1 MKYYDILY
9 RQGKIRKNIVYEA
22 PSRQNAIS
30 QFKNASLGVM
40 VNIKECQEPFS
51 LKWRKFKEKQ
61 NNPIRNK
68 RVNQEQYIS
77 FLDQLA
83 TMLDAGMPINDCL
96 TQCVEDAS
104 DKMIKAIFEVI
115 LADIESGQSLTQSA
129 SKFQVQLTN
138 LTLSMFELG
147 EQTGTLANSV
157 KKLADIL
164 QQIHD
169 NRQKFKKAT
178 RYPMFIIVAM
188 IIAFSVVIT
197 WVVPQF
203 ESFFMEA
210 GLELPYPTRF
220 LLWIEDALSTYG
232 IYILIGAILIA
243 VFLGYMYS
251 KSETWKYHT
260 DRLILKI
267 YIVGDVTYYA
277 MIGRFT
283 YLFEVLTDSGIPMIE
298 AISISRGVIDNSY
311 LDKQLEAI
319 PKSIEDG
326 KTLTQGFKE
335 SEQFENMVVQM
346 IRAGESSGSLGK
358 MLSKVNRLYNNRYNY
373 IIDNIA
379 TMIEPILI
387 AAIAG
392 FVLVLALGIFLPM
405 WSMVDLAG

>member
-1 MKYYDILY
+1 MQKS
-9 RQGKIRKNIVYEA
+9 KVYEA
-22 PSRQNAIS
+22 QTRQNAIS

-40 VNIKECQEPFS
+40 VGIKECQEPFS
-51 LKWRKFKEKQ
+51 MKWQKFREKQ
-61 NNPIRNK
+61 SSPIRKK

-96 TQCVEDAS
+96 SQCVEDTP
-104 DKMIKAIFEVI
+104 DKMVKAIFEVI
-115 LADIESGQSLTQSA
+115 LEDIESGQSLTGSA
-129 SKFQVQLTN
+129 SKFRLQLTN
-138 LTLSMFELG
+138 LTLSLFELG
-147 EQTGTLANSV
+147 EQTGTLALSV
-157 KKLADIL
+157 KKLAQIL
-164 QQIHD
+164 QQIHE

-178 RYPMFIIVAM
+178 RYPIFIIVAM

-203 ESFFMEA
+203 ESFFKEA
-210 GLELPYPTRF
+210 GLNLPLPTKL
-220 LLWIEDALSTYG
+220 LLWTEDALSTYG
-232 IYILIGAILIA
+232 IYILLGAIFLAI
-243 VFLGYMYS
+243 FLGYMYS
-251 KSETWKYHT
+251 KNKTWKLHT
-260 DRLILKI
+260 DRLLLKV
-267 YIVGDVTYYA
+267 YIVGKVTYYA

-283 YLFEVLTDSGIPMIE
+283 YLFEVLTDAGIPMIDSI
-298 AISISRGVIDNSY
+298 AISRGVIDNSY
-311 LDKQLEAI
+311 LNSRLEAI
-319 PKSIEDG
+319 PRAIEDG

-346 IRAGESSGSLGK
+346 IRAGESSGSLGT
-358 MLSKVNRLYNNRYNY
+358 MLGKINRLYNNRYNY

-405 WSMVDLAG
+405 WSMVDIAG